1 MARLLLVVAAVG
13 SLRNSGPNV
22 VLRVARTLQVAGVAR
37 FPSLHKVAVGRH
49 RVQRHADVIVAATVV
64 VVVQTLTV
72 SIGKCN
78 AAAGIIRLQV
88 AKMHLDAAA
97 LIVRYL
103 VPRHAAVVV
112 AAALA
117 GLRLELGVEHCTP
130 AKVA

>member
-1 MARLLLVVAAVG
+1 MAV
-13 SLRNSGPNV
+13 
-22 VLRVARTLQVAGVAR
+22 GVAR

-49 RVQRHADVIVAATVV
+49 RVQHHADAIVAATVV